1 MKNNFLAQ
9 ECEAKKVGLGWGG
22 RETERERLTKRER
35 QIRTYNKERVP
46 MNEFTEVDSDRV
58 RKRDKIE
65 REKREREIARK
76 YNCVSITE
84 REKETNNF
92 KKDT

>member
-1 MKNNFLAQ
+1 MRQKGG
-9 ECEAKKVGLGWGG
+9 VGAGG
-22 RETERERLTKRER
+22 REGERETKRER